1 MVQVLESNPQIP
13 IHVSEIKKLMK
24 DLGGGEVDGGGA
36 AVDENYL
43 LTVLHSGSSGRNP
56 TFFKAFGHDDV
67 FGLKSAIPPG
77 AMEIPAQAI
86 VGVGDSD
93 VTTPSDVLYVQLPE
107 GHPVI
112 TGGAAAAQ
120 QSQGE
125 NTFLFSGGHIKRI
138 SSKNGNF
145 DRKLYCA
152 LI

>member
-1 MVQVLESNPQIP
+1 MVQVLESIPQIP

-86 VGVGDSD
+86 VGGSD

-125 NTFLFSGGHIKRI
+125 NTFLFSG
-138 SSKNGNF
+138 
-145 DRKLYCA
+145 
-152 LI
+152 